1 MPKERQ
7 INNVLNLI
15 PRFVSPQTL
24 PSVLWRH
31 RPRLRLQSWLL
42 YFIIVPKYLLIGI
55 LLSILTGKLAAQEL
69 NATVRVNAEN
79 VSLSEP
85 RLVQEMQ
92 TEFQEFLNNR
102 KWTEDTYGP
111 KERINCNFLINLTAS
126 PSVGRYE
133 ATVQVQSS
141 RPVYGS
147 GYETVMLNFADRD
160 WSFEYVESQQMNF
173 NPNNYLNEVTS
184 LLAYYAYMV
193 LGYDYDSF
201 SELGGSPHFERAQQV
216 VQTATAASGRAGW
229 DQFSGNAGR
238 NRYALMNNMINPQM
252 EPIRR
257 ANYAYHREG
266 LDLFAEKDEEGRK
279 NILAAV
285 QEVQK
290 VSKLFPQSI
299 AVISFL
305 DAKKDELISVFTKGD
320 TPVRRDAYN
329 ALVEIDPSQTDA
341 YQAILKN

>member
-1 MPKERQ
+1 MM
-7 INNVLNLI
+7 
-15 PRFVSPQTL
+15 
-24 PSVLWRH
+24 
-31 RPRLRLQSWLL
+31 
-42 YFIIVPKYLLIGI
+42 PKYLLLGV
-55 LLSILTGKLAAQEL
+55 LLFMLAGKLTAQEL
-69 NATVRVNAEN
+69 NATVRVNAQN

-85 RLVQEMQ
+85 RLLQEME

-102 KWTEDTYGP
+102 QWTDDAYGP
-111 KERINCNFLINLTAS
+111 KERINCNFSINITAS

-133 ATVQVQSS
+133 ATVQVQSA

-147 GYETVMLNFADRD
+147 GYETIMLNFADRD
-160 WSFEYVESQQMNF
+160 WSFEYVASQPMNF
-173 NPNNYLNEVTS
+173 NPNSYLNEISS

-201 SELGGSPHFERAQQV
+201 SELGGRPYFDRAQQV
-216 VQTATAASGRAGW
+216 VIAATAANGGSGW
-229 DQFSGNAGR
+229 DQFSGSTGR

-257 ANYAYHREG
+257 ANYSYHRQG
-266 LDLFAEKDEEGRK
+266 LDLFTEQEEEGRK

-285 QEVQK
+285 QEIQK

-299 AVISFL
+299 AVITFL
-305 DAKKDELISVFTKGD
+305 DAKKDELISVFTQGD

>member
-1 MPKERQ
+1 M
-7 INNVLNLI
+7 
-15 PRFVSPQTL
+15 
-24 PSVLWRH
+24 
-31 RPRLRLQSWLL
+31 
-42 YFIIVPKYLLIGI
+42 PKYLLIGTLI
-55 LLSILTGKLAAQEL
+55 FGLTGELVAQEL
-69 NATVRVNAEN
+69 NATVRVNAQNAQSTEQRIF
-79 VSLSEP
+79 E
-85 RLVQEMQ
+85 EME
-92 TEFQEFLNNR
+92 TEFQDFLNNR
-102 KWTEDTYGP
+102 KWTDDTYGP
-111 KERINCNFLINLTAS
+111 KERINCNFAINITQVPAA
-126 PSVGRYE
+126 GRYE

-160 WSFEYVESQQMNF
+160 WSFEYVESQPMNF

-216 VQTATAASGRAGW
+216 VQTATAASGGAGW

-238 NRYALMNNMINPQM
+238 NRYALMNDMINPQM
-252 EPIRR
+252 EPVRR

-266 LDLFAEKDEEGRK
+266 LDLFTEKDEEGRK

-285 QEVQK
+285 QEIQK

-305 DAKKDELISVFTKGD
+305 DAKKDELISVFTEGD

>member
-1 MPKERQ
+1 MPKC
-7 INNVLNLI
+7 
-15 PRFVSPQTL
+15 
-24 PSVLWRH
+24 
-31 RPRLRLQSWLL
+31 
-42 YFIIVPKYLLIGI
+42 LLIGTLI
-55 LLSILTGKLAAQEL
+55 FGLTGTLVAQEL
-69 NATVRVNAEN
+69 NATVRVNAQNAQSTERQIF
-79 VSLSEP
+79 E
-85 RLVQEMQ
+85 QME
-92 TEFQEFLNNR
+92 TEFENFLNNR

-111 KERINCNFLINLTAS
+111 KERINCNFAININKV
-126 PSVGRYE
+126 PSAGRYE
-133 ATVQVQSS
+133 ATVQIQSS

-160 WSFEYVESQQMNF
+160 WSFEYSDSQPLQFGSGNIS
-173 NPNNYLNEVTS
+173 YQNEITS
-184 LLAYYAYMV
+184 LLAYYAFMV

-201 SELGGSPHFERAQQV
+201 SELGGSRHFERAQQV
-216 VQTATAASGRAGW
+216 VQTATAASGGPGW

-252 EPIRR
+252 EPVRR
-257 ANYAYHREG
+257 ANYAYHRGG
-266 LDLFAEKDEEGRK
+266 LDLFTEKDEEGRK

-285 QEVQK
+285 QEIQK
-290 VSKLFPQSI
+290 VSKLFPQAI

-305 DAKKDELISVFTKGD
+305 DAKKDELISVFTEGD

>member
-1 MPKERQ
+1 MPK
-7 INNVLNLI
+7 NLLLGL
-15 PRFVSPQTL
+15 VS
-24 PSVLWRH
+24 
-31 RPRLRLQSWLL
+31 LL
-42 YFIIVPKYLLIGI
+42 VSGQLF
-55 LLSILTGKLAAQEL
+55 AQEL
-69 NATVRVNAEN
+69 NATVRVNAQNAQSTEQRIF
-79 VSLSEP
+79 E
-85 RLVQEMQ
+85 EME
-92 TEFQEFLNNR
+92 TEFQDFLNNR
-102 KWTEDTYGP
+102 KWTDDTYGP
-111 KERINCNFLINLTAS
+111 KERVNCNFAINITQV
-126 PSVGRYE
+126 PSAGRYE

-147 GYETVMLNFADRD
+147 GYETIMLNFADRD
-160 WSFEYVESQQMNF
+160 WSFEYIESQPMNF

-201 SELGGSPHFERAQQV
+201 SELGGSPYFERAQQV
-216 VQTATAASGRAGW
+216 VQTATAGNGSAGW

-252 EPIRR
+252 EPVRR
-257 ANYAYHREG
+257 ANYAYHRQG
-266 LDLFAEKDEEGRK
+266 LDLFTEKDEEGRK

-285 QEVQK
+285 QEIQK

-305 DAKKDELISVFTKGD
+305 DAKKDELISVFTEGD